1 MKALTQAELQ
11 TFVTTLAPLLEGA
24 QLQDVLANDRGLAL
38 GFRKQVHYW
47 LILDLYPPAPMVL
60 LFEDECPFRKGPKPK
75 PVSLFL
81 NSHAK
86 NLYFEKIWIEK
97 SLGRVLKIALK
108 NSERDCELEIQLIPK
123 QCNLLVFAG
132 GKSIAW
138 EKPKELKEAPVIEN
152 QEAGR
157 SLEQLQQ
164 EWLAEQKAPQKTS
177 LDPLAQWEKQRQ
189 KDLEK
194 KRKAVGEIQKQI
206 DSEEGQEWA
215 AAGQALKY
223 SGSLDVAEELRAFVD
238 KSQSLSWNIE
248 NCFRKAKLFQ
258 GKKEGARA
266 RVALVM
272 TEIAQLEK
280 AKYSPRVSQKTTLV
294 DLMQKAEARGR
305 KLKLA
310 SGSLAYCGKNAADNL
325 ALLRQAK
332 AWDLWLHLKDYP
344 GAHAIIHRQRDQ
356 IISEAELIQVSEW
369 LAKESLSSKS
379 LMLGQKMA
387 VVIVECR
394 FVRPIK
400 GDKLGRVNYHSEK
413 TLHFVMT
420 GSSRQS

>member
-11 TFVTTLAPLLEGA
+11 TFVSTLGPLLEGA
-24 QLQDVLANDRGLAL
+24 QLQDILANDRGLAL
-38 GFRKQVHYW
+38 GFRKQSHFW
-47 LILDLYPPAPMVL
+47 LILDLHPPAPMVL

-86 NLYFEKIWIEK
+86 NLYFEKMWVEK

-108 NSERDCELEIQLIPK
+108 NTAVSCEIEVQLIPK
-123 QCNLLVFAG
+123 QCNLLVFAD

-138 EKPKELKEAPVIEN
+138 EKPRELSEAPVIEN

-157 SLEQLQQ
+157 SLEQIHE
-164 EWLAEQKAPQKTS
+164 EWLAEQKAPAKTS
-177 LDPLAQWEKQRQ
+177 LDPLAQWEKQKQ
-189 KDLEK
+189 KDLDK
-194 KRKAVGEIQKQI
+194 KRKAIGEIQKQI
-206 DSEEGQEWA
+206 DSEEGSEWA

-223 SGSLDVAEELRAFVD
+223 AGSLQVAEEWRPYINT
-238 KSQSLSWNIE
+238 SESLSWNIE

-258 GKKEGARA
+258 GKKEGARE
-266 RVALVM
+266 RLALVQK
-272 TEIAQLEK
+272 EIAQLEK
-280 AKYSPRVSQKTTLV
+280 SSYSPRASHKPVLV

-310 SGSLAYCGKNAADNL
+310 SGAIAYCGKSGADNL

-344 GAHAIIHRQRDQ
+344 GAHAIIHRQREQ
-356 IISEAELIQVSEW
+356 IISEPEVIQVSEW
-369 LAKESLSSKS
+369 LARESLSSKS
-379 LMLGQKMA
+379 LMIGQKMA
-387 VVIVECR
+387 VLVVECR

-413 TLHFVMT
+413 TLYFSV
-420 GSSRQS
+420 RQT